1 MHSQRTIRTFVGSTA
16 AEKRRNGTAQH
27 LPPPK
32 STRRSCSAGSAGQHP
47 ASMLL
52 RLLLIAVVSGR
63 ALQLGDLPLQRR
75 CKGTMPPVGAVY
87 TRTLT
92 LPVLGNQMLNLS
104 IINRTTAMLVMQGAL
119 NLNEPV
125 LYRADGAGKLAFTL
139 SDSTV
144 RLLRRVRTSLQ
155 EAEYDRTTDSAYV
168 TVSPPIIPAIR
179 IRLDRTTQAGDD
191 FSDAETHMALQ
202 AALN

>member
-1 MHSQRTIRTFVGSTA
+1 
-16 AEKRRNGTAQH
+16 
-27 LPPPK
+27 
-32 STRRSCSAGSAGQHP
+32 
-47 ASMLL
+47 MLL

-168 TVSPPIIPAIR
+168 TVSPPIVPAIR

-191 FSDAETHMALQ
+191 FSEAETHMALQ

>member
-1 MHSQRTIRTFVGSTA
+1 
-16 AEKRRNGTAQH
+16 
-27 LPPPK
+27 
-32 STRRSCSAGSAGQHP
+32 
-47 ASMLL
+47 MLL
-52 RLLLIAVVSGR
+52 RLLLLLLIAVSGR
-63 ALQLGDLPLQRR
+63 ALQLGDLTLPRR

-92 LPVLGNQMLNLS
+92 LPVLGHQVLELS

-125 LYRADGAGKLAFTL
+125 LYRADGEGKLAFTL
-139 SDSTV
+139 TDSTI

-155 EAEYDRTTDSAYV
+155 EAEYDRTSDSAYV
-168 TVSPPIIPAIR
+168 TVSPPVIPAIR
-179 IRLDRTTQAGDD
+179 IRLDRTAQEEPGDN
-191 FSDAETHMALQ
+191 FSNVESHMALQ

>member
-1 MHSQRTIRTFVGSTA
+1 
-16 AEKRRNGTAQH
+16 
-27 LPPPK
+27 
-32 STRRSCSAGSAGQHP
+32 
-47 ASMLL
+47 MLL
-52 RLLLIAVVSGR
+52 RLLLLIAVVSGR

-104 IINRTTAMLVMQGAL
+104 IINHTTAMLVMQGAL

-125 LYRADGAGKLAFTL
+125 LYRADGEGKLAFTL

-155 EAEYDRTTDSAYV
+155 EAEYDKTTDSAYV
-168 TVSPPIIPAIR
+168 TVSPPLIPAIR
-179 IRLDRTTQAGDD
+179 IRLDRITQAGDD